1 MTIGTSDITTDP
13 QNVASEDLQT
23 RGNDGELVSWVMS
36 RVMRWRT
43 TRDSNYFDLWD
54 QYWAIWRGQWNAKLK
69 QRDSERSRLIAPATQ
84 QAVDAT
90 VSEMV
95 EATFGRGDWF
105 DIREDNSVDPKL
117 KAAAE
122 QSRDNLLYDFA
133 RDKVKHSIIE
143 TYING
148 AIYGTGIAKRVVE
161 EKSIEDHGDADSYGN
176 PSTTTNEATCVYW
189 QSIPPY
195 NFVIDTAALCVDEAL
210 GVAHETVRPIDEI
223 ESKQR
228 SGEYFNVPIGSAS
241 GYATGIIARGPK
253 GESLEVNILDAT
265 YVTEYHG
272 KVPAK
277 YFDESADKDD
287 TPLAPFAIED
297 SADEHVPPEDMVEAI
312 IIIANGSSLL
322 KKNLNPFP
330 NGDRGFIA
338 YQHDRVPNR
347 FWGRGVVE
355 KAYNSQMALDAEL
368 RGRID
373 AMALMTYPVV
383 GFDATRLPR
392 NLNLQIRP
400 GKAFLTN
407 GDPEEII
414 RPIQF
419 GTLNPAW
426 FQQSGDLERM
436 VQLATG
442 TFDPGG
448 DSPAAGAASASG
460 ASMSM
465 AAMLKRA
472 KLTMQTVDVDF
483 LDPLVKKSYTAYQ
496 SLSPKRYPTNTQFI
510 VQSSMS
516 ILAREFEQTQ
526 MTNLLA
532 IIPPQSPAYN
542 IVLKAIIENYSGPSR
557 EEAVAAIDQMMQ
569 PNPQQQQ
576 MQQQMQQIQMQG
588 AQAEVQKLQQEVA
601 KLQSEIPVNQAKTM
615 HITAQAQ
622 EEPKKTQIMAAQL
635 HLEGVKTG
643 HGITDSHHARIATA
657 LQHVQHHKDHTH
669 DVVKLA
675 VEDKHHSDDIKVE
688 HEKNEK
694 DREMQKGQMEKDRA
708 VMQSMGSAQME
719 HESGENAAARGHEAN
734 QNKLQRG
741 HDTNQGTAERDN
753 KVQLAKLKPK
763 PAPGGKK

>member
-1 MTIGTSDITTDP
+1 MTIASSDISTDP
-13 QNVASEDLQT
+13 QNVTSESLKG

-36 RVMRWRT
+36 RVLRWRT

-54 QYWAIWRGQWNAKLK
+54 QYWAIWRGQWNARLK

-95 EATFGRGDWF
+95 EATFGRGNWF
-105 DIREDNSVDPKL
+105 DIRDRPDGTDPK
-117 KAAAE
+117 AEEAAE
-122 QSRDNLLYDFA
+122 KARDNLLYDFD
-133 RDKVKHSIIE
+133 RDRVKHSVIE
-143 TYING
+143 TFLNG
-148 AIYGTGIAKRVVE
+148 AIYGTGIAKRIVE
-161 EKSIEDHGDADSYGN
+161 EKTISTMQMDSYGN
-176 PSTTTNEATCVYW
+176 PQENPQDVLCVYW

-195 NFVIDTAALCVDEAL
+195 NFVIDTAALSVEDAQGC
-210 GVAHETVRPIDEI
+210 AHETIRPLDEI
-223 ESKQR
+223 EQKQR

-253 GESLEVNILDAT
+253 GESLEVNILDST
-265 YVTEYHG
+265 YICEYHG
-272 KVPAK
+272 RVPAK
-277 YFDESADKDD
+277 YLEDAAED
-287 TPLAPFAIED
+287 TPLTPYAIED
-297 SADEHVPPEDMVEAI
+297 NSDQHQPPQEMVEAI
-312 IIIANGSSLL
+312 IVIANGNALL
-322 KKNLNPFP
+322 KKEHNPFP

-355 KAYNSQMALDAEL
+355 KAYNSQIALDAEL

-373 AMALMTYPVV
+373 AMALMAYPVV

-392 NLNLQIRP
+392 NLNLQVRP

-407 GDPEEII
+407 GMPTEII
-414 RPIQF
+414 QPLEF
-419 GTLNPAW
+419 GQINPAW

-442 TFDPGG
+442 TFDPAG
-448 DSPAAGAASASG
+448 DNPAAGAASASG

-483 LDPLVKKSYTAYQ
+483 LDPLVKKSYLAYQ
-496 SLSPKRYPTNTQFI
+496 VLDPKRYPGNQDFI
-510 VQSSMS
+510 VKSSMS

-532 IIPPQSPAYN
+532 IIPPQTPAFN

-557 EEAVAAIDQMMQ
+557 EEAVQAIDQMMQ

-588 AQAEVQKLQQEVA
+588 AMAEVKKLMAEVA
-601 KLQSEIPVNQAKTM
+601 KLQSEMPLNQAKTM
-615 HITAQAQ
+615 EVMEKAKAIPAEVHIQAVQTGMTAA
-622 EEPKKTQIMAAQL
+622 
-635 HLEGVKTG
+635 
-643 HGITDSHHARIATA
+643 DSQHARIATA
-657 LQHVQHHKDHTH
+657 LGHVEHHKDHAH
-669 DVVKLA
+669 NVVKLA
-675 VEDKHHSDDIKVE
+675 MEDKQH
-688 HEKNEK
+688 HEKMDADK
-694 DREMQKGQMEKDRA
+694 AKADADRAMTEQQMEKDRA
-708 VMQSMGSAQME
+708 LQKSMGASQMD
-719 HESGENAAARGHEAN
+719 
-734 QNKLQRG
+734 
-741 HDTNQGTAERDN
+741 HDAEQGDAERST
-753 KVQLAKLKPK
+753 KVKVASMKPK
-763 PAPGGKK
+763 PKAGK